1 LTTTTSDHAIDSLEP
16 RPTGTEPAPTQTP
29 MPTPRRRSPRVRD
42 DEQERSVISAADR
55 KRRPVR
61 VTLIV
66 VQSLILVALVIAGI
80 GPVAWLFKAAV
91 STTQDTLRSPLAFF
105 PSGIQLQNVVDAWTV
120 GHIGQSLLNTL
131 ILAVGSLVTNLVV
144 ATTAAYVLSILRPR
158 WGGVLSAAILATL
171 FIPSVVPLVPL
182 YLTIVHLPLTHTSLL
197 NTYWAVW
204 LPAAANA
211 FNTVVIKRFFD
222 SLPRELFEAARIDGA
237 GAWRIFTLIV
247 IPLSRPILGV
257 VSLLTVI
264 ASWKDYLWPLLV
276 LQNPS
281 VQPLAVALPTLT
293 NTTTLAVQMAALA
306 LTVFIPIVLF
316 LIFQRQFLRGVGM
329 SGGVKG

>member
-1 LTTTTSDHAIDSLEP
+1 MTTATD
-16 RPTGTEPAPTQTP
+16 
-29 MPTPRRRSPRVRD
+29 
-42 DEQERSVISAADR
+42 QERSLISPADR
-55 KRRPVR
+55 KRGPVR
-61 VTLIV
+61 ISLLAIQIV
-66 VQSLILVALVIAGI
+66 VLAGLVIAGI
-80 GPVAWLFKAAV
+80 GPIAWLLKAAL
-91 STTQDTLRSPLAFF
+91 STTQDSLRRPLALF
-105 PSGIQLQNVVDAWTV
+105 PSGVHWQNVVDAWTV

-131 ILAVGSLVTNLVV
+131 LLALGSLVANLIV
-144 ATTAAYVLSILRPR
+144 ATTAAYVLSILRPK

-182 YLTIVHLPLTHTSLL
+182 YLTIVRMPVVHTSLL

-222 SLPRELFEAARIDGA
+222 SLPPELFEAAKIDGA
-237 GAWRIFTLIV
+237 GAWRVFTLIV
-247 IPLSRPILGV
+247 LPLSRPILGV

-306 LTVFIPIVLF
+306 LTVLIPIVLF
-316 LIFQRQFLRGVGM
+316 LVFQRQFLRGVGM